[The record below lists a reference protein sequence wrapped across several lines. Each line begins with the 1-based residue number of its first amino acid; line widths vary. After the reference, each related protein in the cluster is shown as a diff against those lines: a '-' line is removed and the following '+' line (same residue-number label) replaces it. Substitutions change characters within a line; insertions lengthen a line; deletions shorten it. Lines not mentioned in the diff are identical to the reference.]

1 MSIRSRSG
9 HGPRSLLVAMAML
22 AAATACSS
30 SQSSPKDS
38 APSTDSNTTASA
50 AAATNSAAATK
61 IKLGL
66 VFTLTGTGSQFG
78 IASQRGADLA
88 VEQINSAGKVHV
100 DTVIQDD
107 QGVATSAVSA
117 VKQLIET
124 QGIKAIV
131 GTSGS
136 VAGVPAAPIANS
148 NKVVMLSPWVSAPSF
163 TSDGGYTLRTHL
175 IITTL
180 ERQMGKYAST
190 KLGMKHVAVMYAN
203 TVDAQAAAGAF
214 QDAFKAGGGDVVDTE
229 VVPPGTTDLH
239 SQLAKIAGHHPD
251 SLYVFLINGTDM
263 ANAFKQAQSLGLK
276 VHFFGPNTVNTP
288 DFLKAA
294 GSAAEGTTF
303 AVPGFDINSDVPAVK
318 DFVTAFTA
326 KYGSAPDIVA
336 ANAYDDTNLLVKAI
350 QAVGYDGTAI
360 RTWLHA
366 VKDYPGVSGTFSFD
380 ARGDVV
386 GKSIEIMTVKDGK
399 FTPLETFQG
408 S

>member
-1 MSIRSRSG
+1 MTITSRSAYR
-9 HGPRSLLVAMAML
+9 PKALLVLTATLL
-22 AAATACSS
+22 AAAAACSS
-30 SQSSPKDS
+30 TTASPKS
-38 APSTDSNTTASA
+38 GTASTSPSTTASA
-50 AAATNSAAATK
+50 AQSAGAAVTN

-66 VFTLTGTGSQFG
+66 VLTLTGTGSQFG
-78 IASQRGADLA
+78 TAAQKGAGLA
-88 VEQINSAGKVHV
+88 VEQLNKAGKVHV
-100 DTVIQDD
+100 DTVVQDD
-107 QGVATSAVSA
+107 QGTATSAVSA

-136 VAGVPAAPIANS
+136 VAGVPSAPIANS

-180 ERQMGKYAST
+180 ENQMGKYAST
-190 KLGMKHVAVMYAN
+190 KLGVKHIAVMYAN

-214 QDAFKAGGGDVVDTE
+214 QAAFKAGGGDIVDTE

-263 ANAFKQAQSLGLK
+263 ANAFKQAQSVGLK
-276 VHFFGPNTVNTP
+276 VRFFGPNTVNTP
-288 DFLKAA
+288 DFIKAA

-303 AVPGFDINSDVPAVK
+303 AVPGFDINSDTPAVK

-336 ANAYDDTNLLVKAI
+336 ANAYDDTNLLVQAI

-360 RTWLHA
+360 RTWLHG

-399 FTPLETFQG
+399 FVPLDTFQG